1 MVELFKKE
9 VCFAEMNILQND
21 IYIYIFQKHFMS
33 SPIFENVNRN
43 SKRVV
48 AMQCEEKYRA

>member
-21 IYIYIFQKHFMS
+21 IYIFQKHFMS
-33 SPIFENVNRN
+33 SPIFENVSRN